1 MTRVRYR
8 HDWHVWQGGWAMA
21 EIYHSDVI
29 GSLLRPKYLSRGR
42 DSYAAGQLTPAE
54 FKRIEDR
61 AVDQAIA
68 MQEGVGLDVITDGEF
83 RRFSFLDQIIGEL
96 NGVIERDGAPVH
108 FHNESNPGFDWHAP
122 FTVVEKISQKRK
134 MTIEE
139 YAYARARATK
149 PVKVTLPSPVV
160 LYSMWSPELST
171 AAYKDAYEMF
181 ADAAAIVRA
190 EAAALAELGC
200 TYIQID
206 APDVGTLVD
215 PVNRSLREE
224 LGMPTERTLTEGM
237 DIINSVGD
245 VPGVS
250 FGLHVCKGNYL
261 SQWIGAGG
269 YDLTAEAFFK
279 RLTNFDRFLLEYED
293 DRSGSFEPLSKLPD
307 DKAVVLGLVSS
318 KTTDLESPEALKA
331 RVHEAAG
338 YTGLERLAISTQCG
352 FSSVLIGANL
362 TNEDVEER
370 KLELV
375 AEVAHE
381 IW

>member
-1 MTRVRYR
+1 MPGIYR
-8 HDWHVWQGGWAMA
+8 A
-21 EIYHSDVI
+21 DVI
-29 GSLLRPKYLSRGR
+29 GSLLRPRYLTQAR
-42 DSYAAGQLTPAE
+42 DAHAAGQLSAPG

-68 MQEGVGLDVITDGEF
+68 MQEGVGLDVITDGEV

-96 NGVIERDGAPVH
+96 DGVIAQEGAGVH
-108 FHNESNPGFDWHAP
+108 FHNDTNPGFDWHSP
-122 FTVVEKISQKRK
+122 FTVVSKISQKRK
-134 MTIEE
+134 LGIEE

-171 AAYKDAYEMF
+171 AAYKDAYELF

-190 EAAALAELGC
+190 EAQALADLGC

-215 PVNRSLREE
+215 PVNRELREH

-261 SQWIGAGG
+261 SQWIGAGS
-269 YDLTAEAFFK
+269 YDLTAEAVFK

-293 DRSGSFEPLSKLPD
+293 ARSGNFEPLSKLPD

-318 KTTDLESPEALKA
+318 KTTELESPAELTA
-331 RVHEAAG
+331 RVREAAQH
-338 YTGLERLAISTQCG
+338 TGLDRLALSTQCG

-362 TNEDVEER
+362 TNEDVQER

-375 AEVAHE
+375 AEVAHS

>member
-1 MTRVRYR
+1 MP
-8 HDWHVWQGGWAMA
+8 QFF
-21 EIYHSDVI
+21 HSDVI
-29 GSLLRPKYLSRGR
+29 GSLLRPRYLSRAR
-42 DSYAAGQLTPAE
+42 DAFASGQLTAPE

-68 MQEGVGLDVITDGEF
+68 MQEGAGLDVITDGEF

-96 NGVIERDGAPVH
+96 EGVTEQEGAPVH
-108 FHNESNPGFDWHAP
+108 FRNETNPGFDWHAP
-122 FTVVEKISQKRK
+122 YTVTGKIRQRRK
-134 MTIEE
+134 LTIEE
-139 YAYARARATK
+139 FAYSRARAAKT
-149 PVKVTLPSPVV
+149 VKITLPSPLV

-190 EAAALAELGC
+190 EAEALAQLGC

-206 APDVGTLVD
+206 SPDYGTLVD
-215 PVNRSLREE
+215 PENRELREN
-224 LGMPTERTLTEGM
+224 LGMPTERTLTEGA
-237 DIINSVGD
+237 DILNTVGD
-245 VPGVS
+245 VPGVT
-250 FGLHVCKGNYL
+250 FGLHLCKGNYL

-269 YDLTAEAFFK
+269 YDLTAEALFN
-279 RLTNFDRFLLEYED
+279 RLTNFDVFLLEYED
-293 DRSGSFEPLSKLPD
+293 ERSGTFEPLAKLPE

-318 KTTDLESPEALKA
+318 KSTTIESGEELTA
-331 RVHEAAG
+331 RVHEAAR
-338 YTGLERLAISTQCG
+338 YTGLQRLGLSTQCG

-362 TNEDVEER
+362 TNEDVQER

-375 AEVAHE
+375 AEVAHQ